1 MQARQWDARREQ
13 TREFE
18 AERDAR
24 VERDSS
30 TIRARGLE
38 DIDSSGGFADWDDV
52 EMSTARRDV
61 AAPWGSYGE
70 DYQAAVVAL
79 IDLAGFSDL
88 NACTAAWSRGTG
100 PSPANKTP
108 SIVGRSLTPNR
119 GRTAVTNTPSIT
131 PQKYRVSANSPAASA
146 ASPIT
151 PTSER
156 ADFLNR
162 AKENVSVTVRFRPLN
177 SREIQRGDEVAWYA
191 DGDTTVRSEYNAA
204 TAYAFD
210 RVFGPATTTRG
221 VYDIAAQHVVGG
233 AMEGVNG
240 TVFAY
245 GVTSSGKTHTMHG
258 DQKSPGIIPLAV
270 KDVFS
275 IIQEVINDLLDP
287 AGQNLRVRE
296 DAQGT
301 YVEGIKEEVVL
312 SPAHALSLIAAGEE
326 HRHVGSNNFNLLSSR
341 SHTIFTLTV
350 ESSARGEGYNEEDVT
365 LSQLVGALFGDVRD
379 IEYHILVIAKLSE
392 GKASHIPYRDS
403 KLTRLLQSSL
413 SGHGRISLIC
423 TITPAS
429 SNNEET
435 HNTLKFAHRAKR
447 VEIHAAPNRILDEKS
462 LIKKY
467 QKEISSLKQE
477 LEQLK
482 RGILEKPYMVTTS
495 QEDLLTL
502 RQQLEA
508 GQVKMQSR
516 LEEEEQAKAA
526 LMGRIQRLTKLIL
539 VSTKN
544 TIPHASLLPDKPAHR
559 RRHSFGEEELAYLPD
574 KRRELVHFDEEDES
588 GTGNADHESGEGK
601 GDNNSLEDHNKEEK
615 KTKKRGMLAWFKL
628 RRNENLHVS
637 PATSLDNEHSPIVS
651 PGSVNAAFEQSFDF
665 KGSRRKS
672 ISRRVDEMLPAADS
686 FPEPTQA
693 GELFSATVRGRR
705 PPPTGTTMAD
715 QMDLLREQVKM
726 IAGEVALCTSSLKRL
741 SEQAVNNPDDVQV
754 QSQMQK
760 LKDEIQEK
768 RRQMKLLEQRIG
780 SADALPSTASPF
792 EMSQTIS
799 KLMSQLNEKAF
810 ELEIK
815 TADNR
820 ILQEQ
825 LQSKAVEINEMQDT
839 IHSLRSQLSTA
850 LEKKVHHH
858 RNGDSLVDNTEEA
871 GGWLNTGG
879 LSGELRFVE
888 TGSDAGRPT
897 SRGSS
902 RDFNDSECASLQSQ
916 ILQQA
921 TEIDK
926 LKQERTRW
934 QEERE
939 KLKQEKIR
947 LQEEKGC
954 LQIEGQQ
961 LADEA
966 AFARELASRAVV
978 ELKNLADEVTKLSY
992 QNAKLS
998 NDLSTAQELA
1008 FAARLSPKLKHTAN
1022 KECQTDQEIPL
1033 DIPLIDTDRNMN
1045 GFLDDI
1051 GSWTLDSERLLD
1063 DIKRELKASKEKE
1076 AALELA
1082 LLEKERKEAE
1092 LVKKVNEAKQHET
1105 DLENDLAGM
1114 WVLVA
1119 QLKKEKEM
1127 TDLRQGPLQD
1137 DLRSKG
1143 GDDFLL
1149 LTNDTNV
1156 TKVKDGQDQPSTLED
1171 IKSQLEQERQRAQE
1185 LETIVLHLK
1194 SEELDDLDIDSLYEL
1209 QNVHVEALT
1218 KLCQAKGRQQK
1229 KLEKERLERERVEK
1243 ERERERERELQAKM
1257 QLDIVPIKGVEQE
1270 LHEEERNVCKVC
1282 FESPTA
1288 AVLLPCRHFCREVVG
1303 IYYVKV
1309 VGHKFSHVEMR
1320 MSKDSQYIILLNNRL
1335 C

>member
-1 MQARQWDARREQ
+1 MASSSSKARTSSPFRFRNKQPASVNGKLPGLPSNHTPSHSSSSSQA
-13 TREFE
+13 
-18 AERDAR
+18 
-24 VERDSS
+24 
-30 TIRARGLE
+30 
-38 DIDSSGGFADWDDV
+38 
-52 EMSTARRDV
+52 
-61 AAPWGSYGE
+61 
-70 DYQAAVVAL
+70 
-79 IDLAGFSDL
+79 
-88 NACTAAWSRGTG
+88 G
-100 PSPANKTP
+100 PSPANR
-108 SIVGRSLTPNR
+108 SSSLVGRSLTPSR
-119 GRTAVTNTPSIT
+119 GRTSVTNTHASSIT
-131 PQKYRVSANSPAASA
+131 PQRNRISANSISIASA

-151 PTSER
+151 PTSDR
-156 ADFLNR
+156 TDFLNR

-177 SREIQRGDEVAWYA
+177 AREIQRGDEVAWYA
-191 DGDTTVRSEYNAA
+191 DGDTTVRSEYNAS

-275 IIQEVINDLLDP
+275 IIQETPSREFLLRVSYLEIYNEVINDLLDP

-365 LSQLVGALFGDVRD
+365 LSQLNLIDLAGSESSKTETTGLRRKEGSY
-379 IEYHILVIAKLSE
+379 INKSLLTLGTVIAKLSE

-482 RGILEKPYMVTTS
+482 RGILEKPYVVTTS
-495 QEDLLTL
+495 QEDLLSL

-508 GQVKMQSR
+508 GHLVKQATMQSR

-544 TIPHASLLPDKPAHR
+544 TIPHTLLPDKPTQR

-574 KRRELVHFDEEDES
+574 KRRELVHFEEDDEAG
-588 GTGNADHESGEGK
+588 GTGDHESGEGK
-601 GDNNSLEDHNKEEK
+601 GDNGGLDDHSKEEK
-615 KTKKRGMLAWFKL
+615 KTKKRGMLAWFKRGL
-628 RRNENLHVS
+628 RNDNLHVS
-637 PATSLDNEHSPIVS
+637 PATSLDNEHSPIGS
-651 PGSVNAAFEQSFDF
+651 PGSVNAAFDPTFNF
-665 KGSRRKS
+665 KGSRRNS
-672 ISRRVDEMLPAADS
+672 ISRRVDEMLPVADS

-693 GELFSATVRGRR
+693 GELFSVTVRGRR

-715 QMDLLREQVKM
+715 QMDLLREQFKM
-726 IAGEVALCTSSLKRL
+726 IQGEVALCTSSLKRL
-741 SEQAVNNPDDVQV
+741 SEQAANNPDDAQL

-768 RRQMKLLEQRIG
+768 KRQLKLLEQRIG
-780 SADALPSTASPF
+780 SADALPSTASPL

-799 KLMSQLNEKAF
+799 KLTGQLNEKAF

-825 LQSKAVEINEMQDT
+825 LQTKAAEITEMQDT
-839 IHSLRSQLSTA
+839 IHSLRSQLSSA
-850 LEKKVHHH
+850 LEKKVKK
-858 RNGDSLVDNTEEA
+858 GDSSSLVDNTEEA

-879 LSGELRFVE
+879 LSGELRIVE
-888 TGSDAGRPT
+888 TGSDAGLPT
-897 SRGSS
+897 SGSNS
-902 RDFNDSECASLQSQ
+902 REFIDNESINLQSQ

-921 TEIDK
+921 AEIEK

-939 KLKQEKIR
+939 KLKQEKTR
-947 LQEEKGC
+947 LQEEKNC
-954 LQIEGQQ
+954 LQLEGQQ

-978 ELKNLADEVTKLSY
+978 ELKNLAEEVTKLSY

-1022 KECQTDQEIPL
+1022 KECQTDQKALL
-1033 DIPLIDTDRNMN
+1033 DIPVIDNDRSMN
-1045 GFLDDI
+1045 GLLDNMDR
-1051 GSWTLDSERLLD
+1051 WRLDSQPLLD
-1063 DIKRELKASKEKE
+1063 DIKRELKAAKEKE

-1082 LLEKERKEAE
+1082 LIEKERKEAE

-1119 QLKKEKEM
+1119 QLKKEKAMAEAGH
-1127 TDLRQGPLQD
+1127 DPLQD
-1137 DLRSKG
+1137 DSRSKG
-1143 GDDFLL
+1143 VDDFLL
-1149 LTNDTNV
+1149 PSTESNV
-1156 TKVKDGQDQPSTLED
+1156 LKVKDTLEQPGILED
-1171 IKSQLEQERQRAQE
+1171 IKLQLEQEKRRAQE
-1185 LETIVLHLK
+1185 LETVVLHLK
-1194 SEELDDLDIDSLYEL
+1194 SEELDGLDIDSLYEL

-1218 KLCQAKGRQQK
+1218 KLCQAKQRQQL
-1229 KLEKERLERERVEK
+1229 KLETERLEKERVEK

-1257 QLDIVPIKGVEQE
+1257 QLDLVPIKGVEHE

-1288 AVLLPCRHFCREVVG
+1288 AVLLPCRHLCLCKTCADVCTECPLCRSAITARIVT
-1303 IYYVKV
+1303 YP
-1309 VGHKFSHVEMR
+1309 S
-1320 MSKDSQYIILLNNRL
+1320 
-1335 C
+1335 